1 VKKAA
6 LALCLI
12 VLLAGLAG
20 CGSGKDTS
28 EFVVGE
34 EMFWTTINEMY
45 INMEDYVGRTVRLS
59 GVLQEYEYEG
69 KPYNAVIRMATC
81 CGPDNV
87 PVGFEFTWNGDLPP
101 ADTWIEVVG
110 KLVKVTDGGE
120 DYLMIEA
127 TSVEETEE
135 GEYNVRQ

>member
-1 VKKAA
+1 MKKAA
-6 LALCLI
+6 LLLCLV
-12 VLLAGLAG
+12 VLLASLFG
-20 CGSGKDTS
+20 CGESKDTS
-28 EFVVGE
+28 VFAIGE

-45 INMEDYVGRTVRLS
+45 INMEDYVGRTVQLS
-59 GVLQEYEYEG
+59 GVMQEYEYDG

-87 PVGFEFTWNGDLPP
+87 PIGFEFTWDGDLPAP
-101 ADTWIEVVG
+101 DTWIEVVG
-110 KLVKVTDGGE
+110 KLVKETDNGD

-127 TSVEETEE
+127 TSVQETEE